1 MPSKP
6 HEDEPE
12 DHAKGA
18 QPEEGCGGQKATSD
32 PAPEGE
38 KRPNRWKA
46 VRTLLGIIWFI
57 ARVVLWVLQQ
67 DEH

>member
-12 DHAKGA
+12 DHVKGA
-18 QPEEGCGGQKATSD
+18 QREEGCGDQEATPD
-32 PAPEGE
+32 RGPEHE

-46 VRTLLGIIWFI
+46 ARTLLGVIWFI
-57 ARVVLWVLQQ
+57 ARVVLWLLQQ
-67 DEH
+67 DER